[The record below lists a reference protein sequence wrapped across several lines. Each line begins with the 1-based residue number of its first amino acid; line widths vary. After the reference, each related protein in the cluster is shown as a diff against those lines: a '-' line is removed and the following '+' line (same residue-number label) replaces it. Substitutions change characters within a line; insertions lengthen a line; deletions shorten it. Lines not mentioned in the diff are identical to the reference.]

1 MAQWCEAVAE
11 ALWKC
16 LLTVEEVSFRRFMM
30 NWHGCSRPAG
40 REGETAKASCET
52 VRFWYQHD
60 KTLSQLRSRHDTH
73 STTHASRQY
82 LDRRHPQHFGSVRFL
97 SFPPAHTRRQRQSV
111 HPQHTHILPACL
123 FRPLTLSVH
132 ILTHAASPRH
142 RPPTPLPAAALAAV
156 QAASLSLDYV
166 AVLRASVPAGWRAS
180 AATATRAD
188 GHRLH

>member
-1 MAQWCEAVAE
+1 MPANCGGGERLPAVYDELARI
-11 ALWKC
+11 ARARP
-16 LLTVEEVSFRRFMM
+16 VE
-30 NWHGCSRPAG
+30 
-40 REGETAKASCET
+40 REGQGQRGEASVVGGGCI
-52 VRFWYQHD
+52 FWYSDHN
-60 KTLSQLRSRHDTH
+60 KTLSQLRSSRHDTH

-97 SFPPAHTRRQRQSV
+97 SFPHPHTIRRQRQSV